1 MNRSGAGNPNNNP
14 LRSMNMNSYPG
25 QQQQRPGPATG
36 PRLQNANK
44 GGIGNA
50 TALGGWSGVGGGTGF
65 GGVGQAG
72 GGGGGGGGMGRP
84 GQLSG
89 FAQVMGGGGQNGLD
103 MSDFPTLSGGPRQ
116 AAPSAAASWN
126 SASIRQT
133 SAQHQQQQQ
142 QQQQQ
147 AAAQQAAQH
156 QQRAPSAAP
165 SQQSLDQ
172 GLDAGRSQ
180 QPTEQEARSG
190 GGGGGDEFPPL
201 AGPGQ
206 VNGDTSNLGSAV
218 TSPGASQPPT
228 AQQTQLPIREA
239 SNAAFQAPQ
248 SQQQTP
254 IGPPQLPQS
263 TPQLPQQNPASQP
276 PATAV
281 KRYADMTDDEKY
293 GLAGLAAAFEAR
305 RLYEI
310 GQTSQ
315 IDTTLPSTMRN
326 ALFLGQDLSLL
337 GLDLDSPEPLY
348 PTFSAFSSAAA
359 GTNSFDYTERNVVP
373 EFSLP
378 PAYVVTNVPNL
389 EGRMGGFSDE
399 TLFAIFYLHPRSTLQ
414 ELASIELT
422 GRDWRYHKL
431 LRQWLQKDNPA
442 THNLGG
448 AAGAAGAASGSS
460 SLPLHDFAQSI
471 PVAAP
476 PVRLGPGQ
484 EKGAYVFFNALEWR
498 RERKEFVLDYGELE
512 GRAGAAY
519 GGSAMSNGTGVT
531 APAPGLPGPGQ
542 VSGVTTPA
550 PGLSAPAGQIG
561 AGA

>member
-14 LRSMNMNSYPG
+14 LRSMNMNSYPS
-25 QQQQRPGPATG
+25 QQQQRQGPATG

-44 GGIGNA
+44 PGVANA

-72 GGGGGGGGMGRP
+72 GSGGGMGRP
-84 GQLSG
+84 SQLSG

-133 SAQHQQQQQ
+133 SAQYQQQQ

-147 AAAQQAAQH
+147 AAAQQAAPQ

-180 QPTEQEARSG
+180 QPTEPDARSGGG

-201 AGPGQ
+201 SGPGQ
-206 VNGDTSNLGSAV
+206 LNGDTSNLGSAV

-263 TPQLPQQNPASQP
+263 TPQLPQQNTASQP

-315 IDTTLPSTMRN
+315 IDATLPSTMRN

-348 PTFSAFSSAAA
+348 PTFSAFPSAAA

-414 ELASIELT
+414 ELAS
-422 GRDWRYHKL
+422 
-431 LRQWLQKDNPA
+431 
-442 THNLGG
+442 
-448 AAGAAGAASGSS
+448 
-460 SLPLHDFAQSI
+460 
-471 PVAAP
+471 
-476 PVRLGPGQ
+476 
-484 EKGAYVFFNALEWR
+484 
-498 RERKEFVLDYGELE
+498 
-512 GRAGAAY
+512 
-519 GGSAMSNGTGVT
+519 
-531 APAPGLPGPGQ
+531 
-542 VSGVTTPA
+542 
-550 PGLSAPAGQIG
+550 
-561 AGA
+561 

>member
-1 MNRSGAGNPNNNP
+1 MEAARLLHNDTSIRLPSPHAGLRVIPDMLADVRSN
-14 LRSMNMNSYPG
+14 
-25 QQQQRPGPATG
+25 
-36 PRLQNANK
+36 
-44 GGIGNA
+44 
-50 TALGGWSGVGGGTGF
+50 
-65 GGVGQAG
+65 
-72 GGGGGGGGMGRP
+72 
-84 GQLSG
+84 
-89 FAQVMGGGGQNGLD
+89 
-103 MSDFPTLSGGPRQ
+103 SDFPTLSGGPRQ

-448 AAGAAGAASGSS
+448 AGGAAGAASGSS